1 MVDADVLREACGV
14 FGILSPGAPVAHL
27 TYDGLYALQHR
38 GQESAGMA
46 VADGTDLTVVKD
58 MGLVTNVFTEH
69 TLVALSGHLA
79 IGHTRYSTTGSS
91 TWANAQPVHRSLPD
105 GGHFALAHNGNLTN
119 TAALAEKAG
128 MLPGTVSS
136 DSDALAELLAQAM
149 AGGADLVT
157 ALLNVLP
164 EAEGAFSL
172 VLTDGQRLIGVRDPH
187 GFRPLCL
194 GRTSSPDGLV
204 LASESPALDI
214 VGASFERDVEPGEL
228 AVIEPDRT
236 VRSLRPFPGPAPER
250 KLCVFELVYFARPD
264 SVLEGREVYGAR
276 QRMGEQL
283 AVEAPL
289 PPPLPGNERCPV
301 LVMGV
306 PDSGLPSAEGFAR
319 ASGLPYGQGL
329 VKNRYIGR
337 TFIAPDQDQRDR
349 GVRRKLNPLREN
361 IRDTRL
367 VVLDDSI
374 VRGTTSQQLVTL
386 LRNAGAAEVHLRIT
400 SPPYKWPCFYGIDTG
415 DPSELIA
422 AKKSVEEIRQFI
434 EADSLAYLSIE
445 GLLATVRGGGGGFC
459 TACLTGD
466 YPTEV
471 AVSLG

>member
-1 MVDADVLREACGV
+1 M
-14 FGILSPGAPVAHL
+14 FGILAPGAAVARL

-46 VADGTDLTVVKD
+46 VADGVDLTVVKD

-69 TLVALSGHLA
+69 TLAALSGHLA

-91 TWANAQPVHRSLPD
+91 TWVNAQPVHRSLPD
-105 GGHFALAHNGNLTN
+105 GGQFALGHNGNLTN
-119 TAALAEKAG
+119 TAALAEKAC

-149 AGGADLVT
+149 AGGAGLDT
-157 ALLNVLP
+157 ALRNVLP
-164 EAEGAFSL
+164 EAEGAFAL

-194 GRTSSPDGLV
+194 GRISDPDGWV

-214 VGASFERDVEPGEL
+214 VGASFVRDVEPGEMVVL
-228 AVIEPDRT
+228 GEDLSI
-236 VRSLRPFPGPAPER
+236 RSLHPFPGPPPER

-264 SVLEGREVYGAR
+264 SVLEGREVHGVR
-276 QRMGEQL
+276 QRLGERL
-283 AVEAPL
+283 ATEAPL
-289 PPPLPGNERCPV
+289 PPPRAGNESCPV

-319 ASGLPYGQGL
+319 ATGLPYGQGL

-337 TFIAPDQDQRDR
+337 TFINPDQGQRDR

-361 IRDTRL
+361 IRDARL

-400 SPPYKWPCFYGIDTG
+400 SPPYRWPCFYGIDTG
-415 DPSELIA
+415 DPSQLIA
-422 AKKSVEEIRQFI
+422 AQKSVEEICQFI

-445 GLLATVRGGGGGFC
+445 GLLATVRGTDGGFC

-471 AVSLG
+471 PVAPPVRVPASAT

>member
-1 MVDADVLREACGV
+1 VVDSDVLHEACGV
-14 FGILSPGAPVAHL
+14 FGILAPGAAVAHL

-46 VADGTDLTVVKD
+46 VSDGTDLTVVKD
-58 MGLVTNVFTEH
+58 MGLVTKVFNEH
-69 TLVALSGHLA
+69 TLAALSGHLA

-91 TWANAQPVHRSLPD
+91 SWANAQPVHRSLPD
-105 GGHFALAHNGNLTN
+105 GGQFALGHNGNLTN
-119 TAALAEKAG
+119 TATLAEKAG

-136 DSDALAELLAQAM
+136 DSEALAELLAQAM

-157 ALLNVLP
+157 ALRNVLP
-164 EAEGAFSL
+164 EAEGAFAL

-194 GRTSSPDGLV
+194 GRTTSPDGWV
-204 LASESPALDI
+204 LGSESPALDI
-214 VGASFERDVEPGEL
+214 VGASFVRDVEPGEM
-228 AVIEPDRT
+228 VVVGPDLD
-236 VRSLRPFPGPAPER
+236 VRSIRPFPGPIPVPR
-250 KLCVFELVYFARPD
+250 LCVLEMVYFARPD
-264 SVLEGREVYGAR
+264 TVLEGREVHGVR
-276 QRMGEQL
+276 KRLGERL
-283 AVEAPL
+283 AAEAPV
-289 PPPLPGNERCPV
+289 PPPLPGNEQCPV

-306 PDSGLPSAEGFAR
+306 PDSGLPSAEGYAR
-319 ASGLPYGQGL
+319 SSGHPYGQGL

-361 IRDTRL
+361 IRDARL

-374 VRGTTSQQLVTL
+374 IRGTTSRHLVTL
-386 LRNAGAAEVHLRIT
+386 LRTAGAAEVHLRIT

-415 DPSELIA
+415 DPAQLIA
-422 AKKSVEEIRQFI
+422 ANKSVEEIRQFI
-434 EADSLAYLSIE
+434 QADSLAYLSIE
-445 GLLATVRGGGGGFC
+445 GLLATVRGTDGGFC

-471 AVSLG
+471 PVALR